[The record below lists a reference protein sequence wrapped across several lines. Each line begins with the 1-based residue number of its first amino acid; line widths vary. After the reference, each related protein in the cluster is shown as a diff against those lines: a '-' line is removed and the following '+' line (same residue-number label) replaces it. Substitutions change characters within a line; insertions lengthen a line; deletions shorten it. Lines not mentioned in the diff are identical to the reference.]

1 MREKLNINEMDYIE
15 HYVISAGKIP
25 KFKKNEKNKESMKEY
40 GELCLKLPYKDMVN
54 LLYEYDNLLNF
65 SEKRK
70 FSERIAEKYNLT
82 EKQVKERMKNIKKI
96 YKSHT
101 GKSKVLR
108 RLV

>member
-1 MREKLNINEMDYIE
+1 MREKLNINKMDYIE

-25 KFKKNEKNKESMKEY
+25 KFRKNENNKESMKEY

-54 LLYEYDNLLNF
+54 FLYEYDNILNF

-70 FSERIAEKYNLT
+70 FSEKIAEKYNLT
-82 EKQVKERMKNIKKI
+82 EKQVKERMKNIRKI